1 MKSMNRIKGDVSE
14 GKDEYQKYINSILES
29 HGVNAADELDDE
41 HRQKLFDEI
50 ESGWEGE
57 LYSDIEIKFVAL
69 YDEETIV
76 TSDEIKKDSLKKCPY
91 CAEEIKEEAIKCK
104 HCGERLDV
112 EKIKED
118 THDTYDV
125 ASATLIKNKGTPN
138 NQQSENTIIVRENN
152 NGCLTILVAFIVI
165 FIIWY
170 FFIGPLIVWNMII
183 NLLGG

>member
-104 HCGERLDV
+104 HCGERLDTSINKPSNN
-112 EKIKED
+112 KI
-118 THDTYDV
+118 
-125 ASATLIKNKGTPN
+125 SKNQFVSDSYVPEVKHSDSPPN
-138 NQQSENTIIVRENN
+138 LFFRVIWITV
-152 NGCLTILVAFIVI
+152 TVILVLWIVQ
-165 FIIWY
+165 
-170 FFIGPLIVWNMII
+170 IGSCAAI
-183 NLLGG
+183 LGSL